1 MPTSTVQQNQ
11 VLVKLWG
18 MAALADQAVWKD
30 VSTSAALAG
39 LMTVL
44 VGYVDY
50 DRRLQRLV

>member
-1 MPTSTVQQNQ
+1 VQQNQ

-39 LMTVL
+39 WMTVL
-44 VGYVDY
+44 AGYVDY